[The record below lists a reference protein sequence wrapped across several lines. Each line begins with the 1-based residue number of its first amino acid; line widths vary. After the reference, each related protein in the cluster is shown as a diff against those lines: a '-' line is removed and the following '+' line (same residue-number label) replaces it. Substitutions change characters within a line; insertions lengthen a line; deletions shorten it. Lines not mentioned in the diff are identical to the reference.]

1 MNQRNNRYKAKQ
13 KTQTNTMKVCLQRS
27 HVPEYVS
34 LGQIYPHSLFHAHE
48 GASATFL
55 TRKFQCFQMT
65 FKYLNAITN
74 LQLGLLSLS
83 KSQSQLFNFL
93 HISLPIFTIFNHLV
107 PFLSCYFTQKQRK
120 EHNKSKALKDSEP
133 QLRTQLSGKEV
144 KAHFTKPLLPN
155 FIESKYDPGPKP
167 V

>member
-1 MNQRNNRYKAKQ
+1 
-13 KTQTNTMKVCLQRS
+13 MKVCLQRS

-55 TRKFQCFQMT
+55 TRTFQCFQMT
-65 FKYLNAITN
+65 FKYLNAMTN

-93 HISLPIFTIFNHLV
+93 RISSPIFTIFNHLV
-107 PFLSCYFTQKQRK
+107 PFSLMLLHVETKKGTQQKPSPQR
-120 EHNKSKALKDSEP
+120 
-133 QLRTQLSGKEV
+133 LRTQTQDTIIRERGVSP
-144 KAHFTKPLLPN
+144 F
-155 FIESKYDPGPKP
+155 Y
-167 V
+167 